1 MTIVELEYPKIERLE
16 GDDTYGKFACEPLSA
31 GYGTT
36 LGNSLRR
43 VLLSSLPGAA
53 ITAARIRGV
62 AHEFST
68 VPGVKEDVVQI
79 VLNLKQ
85 VRLRSF
91 SSEPVTLTLEKEG
104 PGDVTAADIQA
115 TSDVEIVNPEQRIA
129 TLEPEAS
136 LWMELTVEIGRG
148 FSAGDRKEGLPIG
161 VIPIDALFS
170 PVRKVNF
177 HVENTRVG
185 QVTNYDR
192 LVVEVWT
199 DGTTIPDEAVAQG
212 AQILVQ
218 QFSLFQGLTRSQAA
232 LAQPARVEAGGL
244 APGLAELPIED
255 LDLPQRAFNSLKR
268 HGITKVGQLLQTPD
282 EELLRMRNFGKKSL
296 DEIKERLVARGLIE
310 APARTDT
317 EDGESPVAL
326 EPADLEGGG
335 EMGQLLGGGDLDD
348 IGAEDEVAGEDVLD
362 LGVDDVEPADLEA
375 PETPEQSDGTEIGP
389 APREDG

>member
-1 MTIVELEYPKIERLE
+1 MTMSVELEYPKIERLE
-16 GDDTYGKFACEPLSA
+16 GDDRYGKFVCEPLSS

-53 ITAARIRGV
+53 VTAARIRGV

-79 VLNLKQ
+79 VLNLKNI
-85 VRLRSF
+85 RLRSF
-91 SSEPVTLTLEKEG
+91 AGEPVTLTLEKEG
-104 PGDVTAADIQA
+104 PGDVTAGDIQT
-115 TSDVEIVNPEQRIA
+115 TSDIEIVSPETHIA

-136 LWMELTVEIGRG
+136 LWMELTVETGRG
-148 FSAGDRKEGLPIG
+148 FTSGDRREGLPIG

-170 PVRKVNF
+170 PVKRVNF

-192 LVVEVWT
+192 LIIEVWT
-199 DGTTIPDEAVAQG
+199 DGTTPPDEAVAQG

-232 LAQPARVEAGGL
+232 FTAPAAA
-244 APGLAELPIED
+244 APGALPSGISDMPIED

-296 DEIKERLVARGLIE
+296 DEIKERLAARGLIE
-310 APARTDT
+310 APVRDESENGTVEDVEDLT
-317 EDGESPVAL
+317 E
-326 EPADLEGGG
+326 AD
-335 EMGQLLGGGDLDD
+335 
-348 IGAEDEVAGEDVLD
+348 DEVDELRGETDELRGEVDELRGDAGERRGDANEA
-362 LGVDDVEPADLEA
+362 VDTLKDEE
-375 PETPEQSDGTEIGP
+375 
-389 APREDG
+389 R

>member
-1 MTIVELEYPKIERLE
+1 MTMSVELEYPKIERLPSE
-16 GDDTYGKFACEPLSA
+16 PGDEADDRYGKFVCEPLSA

-53 ITAARIRGV
+53 VTAARIRGV

-79 VLNLKQ
+79 VLNLKNL
-85 VRLRSF
+85 RLRSF
-91 SSEPVTLTLEKEG
+91 AGEPVTLTLEKDG
-104 PGDVTAADIQA
+104 PGQVTAADIQT
-115 TSDVEIVNPEQRIA
+115 TSDIELVNPEAHIA

-136 LWMELTVEIGRG
+136 LWMELTVQTGRG
-148 FSAGDRKEGLPIG
+148 FTSGDRREGLPIG

-170 PVRKVNF
+170 PVKRVNF

-185 QVTNYDR
+185 QVTDYDR
-192 LVVEVWT
+192 LIVEVWT
-199 DGTTIPDEAVAQG
+199 DGTTPPDEAVAQG

-232 LAQPARVEAGGL
+232 FAAPAAAAPGALAS
-244 APGLAELPIED
+244 GLAEMQIED

-310 APARTDT
+310 APAVD
-317 EDGESPVAL
+317 ESAGSENGTLAEGLALDDLAADEQDESADADEL
-326 EPADLEGGG
+326 EPIDTLK
-335 EMGQLLGGGDLDD
+335 
-348 IGAEDEVAGEDVLD
+348 DEERG
-362 LGVDDVEPADLEA
+362 
-375 PETPEQSDGTEIGP
+375 
-389 APREDG
+389 

>member
-1 MTIVELEYPKIERLE
+1 MTMSVELEYPKIERLPSE
-16 GDDTYGKFACEPLSA
+16 PGDPADDRYGKFVCEPLSA

-53 ITAARIRGV
+53 VTAARIRGV

-79 VLNLKQ
+79 VLNLKNL
-85 VRLRSF
+85 RLRSF
-91 SSEPVTLTLEKEG
+91 AGEPVTLTLEKEG
-104 PGDVTAADIQA
+104 PGDVTAGDIQA
-115 TSDVEIVNPEQRIA
+115 TSDIELVNPEAHIA

-136 LWMELTVEIGRG
+136 LWMELTVETGRG
-148 FSAGDRKEGLPIG
+148 FTSGDRREGLPIG

-170 PVRKVNF
+170 PVKRVNF

-185 QVTNYDR
+185 QVTDYDR
-192 LVVEVWT
+192 LIIEVWT
-199 DGTTIPDEAVAQG
+199 DGTTPPDEAVAQG

-232 LAQPARVEAGGL
+232 FAQPAAAAG
-244 APGLAELPIED
+244 ALPSGVADMQIED

-296 DEIKERLVARGLIE
+296 DEIKERLAARGLIE
-310 APARTDT
+310 APAPDLSADSGNGTV
-317 EDGESPVAL
+317 GSG
-326 EPADLEGGG
+326 ADLDELEG
-335 EMGQLLGGGDLDD
+335 D
-348 IGAEDEVAGEDVLD
+348 VAGKGELAAGDEDDENDDDQTLD
-362 LGVDDVEPADLEA
+362 TLKDEER
-375 PETPEQSDGTEIGP
+375 S
-389 APREDG
+389 